1 MKVTFLIPNMSGG
14 GAERVISI
22 LANEFL
28 KKGLEVSILMT
39 AGDECAYD
47 LDPCVRLFQAGG
59 KTGGSLVKRM
69 NRLMK
74 MRRYFKE
81 NRDNILIAFEP
92 DAAFWGSVAKAGF
105 HMPMLS
111 SERNDPAS
119 FGNSKAR
126 AIAYHYSSGI
136 VFQTQEA
143 REYFPK
149 NIQKKGWIIPNPL
162 RSDLPLPY
170 TGKRKKTVVC
180 VGRFEKQKNHMVLLN
195 AYAKFDAKYPDYTL
209 HLYGKGSLENEI
221 RVLTRELHLETK
233 VVFEGFKK
241 DIITEILDAG
251 MFVLSSDYEGISN
264 SLLEAMAI
272 GMPVISTDCPCGG
285 SRMCIRDGI
294 NGYLVPVGDVEAL
307 SASMERIA
315 EDEELSFRLGK
326 EAAGIRMMF
335 SAENITEKW
344 LEVLTKIKG

>member
-22 LANEFL
+22 LADEFL

-233 VVFEGFKK
+233 VVFEGFKGYYNRNSGCR
-241 DIITEILDAG
+241 DVC
-251 MFVLSSDYEGISN
+251 FVLGLRGYFKFFIRSN
-264 SLLEAMAI
+264 GNWNAGNFHRLSLRGGPNVYPGWHKWVFGTCRRRGSIERFY
-272 GMPVISTDCPCGG
+272 GEDCG
-285 SRMCIRDGI
+285 R
-294 NGYLVPVGDVEAL
+294 
-307 SASMERIA
+307 
-315 EDEELSFRLGK
+315 
-326 EAAGIRMMF
+326 
-335 SAENITEKW
+335 
-344 LEVLTKIKG
+344 